1 MNHILHNISLIILC
15 LGILLMTIYVTKSYN
30 NQNYTKQ
37 DIVQQNNPR
46 EEPITDDVY
55 TQRPATIYKDMFLQ
69 NSSWLNKYQNIDN
82 VASQNLYL

>member
-15 LGILLMTIYVTKSYN
+15 LGIILMTIYVTKSYN
-30 NQNYTKQ
+30 MSYKESYVDKRDDTIN
-37 DIVQQNNPR
+37 
-46 EEPITDDVY
+46 EDVY

-82 VASQNLYL
+82 IAPQNLYL